1 MFFHFTIY
9 SINQFYFLNN
19 LCRQTCLSNLF
30 CFIFVFMVTN
40 SVRDKIVSVAGR
52 LFYEQGYNN
61 TGINQVIDEA
71 GIAKASLYNHF
82 NSKTDL
88 LIAYLNSFGEN
99 WFAGADRLL
108 STIND
113 PKQKLLALFDY
124 RINNQRKAN
133 YGGCAFI
140 KISAEVEP
148 DETEIFE
155 LVQGFKQRLQKYI
168 HALVV
173 KANES
178 KILTDEMLT
187 DTAYL
192 LMEGGLSAAA
202 IFKHTKDLEK
212 GKKILKTLL

>member
-1 MFFHFTIY
+1 
-9 SINQFYFLNN
+9 
-19 LCRQTCLSNLF
+19 
-30 CFIFVFMVTN
+30 MVTN
-40 SVRDKIVSVAGR
+40 SVKDKIVSVAGR

-71 GIAKASLYNHF
+71 GVAKASLYNHF

-88 LIAYLNSFGEN
+88 LIAYLNSFGDN
-99 WFAGADRLL
+99 WFAGADKLL

-148 DETEIFE
+148 DETEIFK
-155 LVQGFKQRLQKYI
+155 LVRGFKQRMQEYI
-168 HALVV
+168 HALVI

-178 KILTDEMLT
+178 KILTDDMLT
-187 DTAYL
+187 DTVYL

-202 IFKHTKDLEK
+202 IFKNTKDLEK
-212 GKKILKTLL
+212 GKKILKQLL

>member
-1 MFFHFTIY
+1 LFFHFTIY

>member
-1 MFFHFTIY
+1 MLY
-9 SINQFYFLNN
+9 
-19 LCRQTCLSNLF
+19 LCA
-30 CFIFVFMVTN
+30 MVTN

>member
-1 MFFHFTIY
+1 LLY
-9 SINQFYFLNN
+9 
-19 LCRQTCLSNLF
+19 LCA
-30 CFIFVFMVTN
+30 MVTN